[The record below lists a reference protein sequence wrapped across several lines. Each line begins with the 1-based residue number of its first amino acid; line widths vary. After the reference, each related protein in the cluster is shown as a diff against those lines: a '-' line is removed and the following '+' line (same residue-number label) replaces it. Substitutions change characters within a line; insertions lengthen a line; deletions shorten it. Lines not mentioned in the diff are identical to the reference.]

1 MAHKNLG
8 KQHADFM
15 RWAKSHGVKINGVTP
30 AHIPGRGSG
39 MIATRNIGEG
49 EVMIAVPLDLM
60 ITIDSIPATFTKQ
73 FPPGTS
79 IHGILAAF
87 LTEGDHEFLKRWDL
101 WRKVWPSRK
110 DFEDSMPI
118 LWPEELRRSN
128 SEFQKAPCER
138 PFLLPPSASGIWNSF
153 KTSQRDRKF
162 ESKSQNLLAQQ
173 EKRLQDAWRNV
184 LTVFPNMD
192 WDKFSFHWLILNTRS
207 FYYVKPGQEPP
218 EDWNDAIGLVPFADY
233 FNHSDDA
240 DCEVVFDGAKYTF
253 TASRRYEKG
262 EEIFMSYGAHSNDFL
277 FVEYGFFLDHNE
289 SDVIFLDDIIS
300 HNLSEAEREELASQ
314 QGLED
319 YQLTPYGVCSRTI
332 NAACVKYMPSN
343 DFRSHVHGRATKA
356 FDTRKTWNIICK
368 WIEIYLQESNT
379 TIEALEALG
388 TQNKGLVRHQDK
400 LASLRRR
407 WEQIRV
413 ICQNALDKINA
424 TQVEHE

>member
-1 MAHKNLG
+1 MANTKLG
-8 KQHADFM
+8 KQHTDFM
-15 RWAKSHGVKINGVTP
+15 RWAKSQGVKINGVTP
-30 AHIPGRGSG
+30 AHVPGRGSG
-39 MIATRNIGEG
+39 MIATRNIEEG
-49 EVMIAVPLDLM
+49 EVMITVPLDLM
-60 ITIDSIPATFTKQ
+60 ITIDSIPASFIKQ
-73 FPPGTS
+73 FPTGTS

-101 WRKVWPSRK
+101 WRRVWPSRK

-118 LWPEELRRSN
+118 LWPANLRRSN
-128 SEFQKAPCER
+128 SEFQQTPCER

-153 KTSQRDRKF
+153 ETSQKGRKF

-253 TASRRYEKG
+253 TASRRYVKG

-277 FVEYGFFLDHNE
+277 FVEYGFFLDQNE

-300 HNLSEAEREELASQ
+300 NNLSEAEKEELASQ
-314 QGLED
+314 QGLGD
-319 YQLTPYGVCSRTI
+319 YQVTPSGVCPRTI
-332 NAACVKYMPSN
+332 NAACVKYMPSK
-343 DFRSHVHGRATKA
+343 DFRNYVQGRATKA
-356 FDTRKTWNIICK
+356 FDTRKTWKIIRE
-368 WIEIYLQESNT
+368 WIETYLRESNT
-379 TIEALEALG
+379 TIEALESLTTQREG
-388 TQNKGLVRHQDK
+388 QVGHQNKV
-400 LASLRRR
+400 ASLRRR

-413 ICQNALDKINA
+413 MCQNALDKINA
-424 TQVEHE
+424 AQLEA

>member
-1 MAHKNLG
+1 MANTKLG
-8 KQHADFM
+8 KQHTDFM
-15 RWAKSHGVKINGVTP
+15 RWARSQGVKINGVTP

-39 MIATRNIGEG
+39 MIATRNIEEG
-49 EVMIAVPLDLM
+49 EVMITVPLDLM
-60 ITIDSIPATFTKQ
+60 ITIDSIPASFVKQ
-73 FPPGTS
+73 FPTGTS

-101 WRKVWPSRK
+101 WRRVWPSRK

-118 LWPEELRRSN
+118 LWPENLRRSN
-128 SEFQKAPCER
+128 SEFQQTPCER

-153 KTSQRDRKF
+153 ETSQKGRNS
-162 ESKSQNLLAQQ
+162 ESKSQNLLTQQ

-240 DCEVVFDGAKYTF
+240 DCGVVFDGAKYTF

-277 FVEYGFFLDHNE
+277 FVEYGFFLDQNE
-289 SDVIFLDDIIS
+289 SDVIFLDSIIS
-300 HNLSEAEREELASQ
+300 NTLSEAEREELASQ

-319 YQLTPYGVCSRTI
+319 YQVTPSGVCPRTI

-343 DFRSHVHGRATKA
+343 DFRSYVQGRATRA
-356 FDTRKTWNIICK
+356 FDTRKTWNIIRD
-368 WIEIYLQESNT
+368 WIEIYLRESNT
-379 TIEALEALG
+379 TIEALESLRAQSEEQVG
-388 TQNKGLVRHQDK
+388 HQNKV
-400 LASLRRR
+400 ASLRSR

-413 ICQNALDKINA
+413 MCQNALDKISA
-424 TQVEHE
+424 TQLEA

>member
-30 AHIPGRGSG
+30 THIPGRGSG

-240 DCEVVFDGAKYTF
+240 VR
-253 TASRRYEKG
+253 ASPLQWT
-262 EEIFMSYGAHSNDFL
+262 I
-277 FVEYGFFLDHNE
+277 VEL
-289 SDVIFLDDIIS
+289 
-300 HNLSEAEREELASQ
+300 
-314 QGLED
+314 
-319 YQLTPYGVCSRTI
+319 
-332 NAACVKYMPSN
+332 MP
-343 DFRSHVHGRATKA
+343 
-356 FDTRKTWNIICK
+356 
-368 WIEIYLQESNT
+368 
-379 TIEALEALG
+379 
-388 TQNKGLVRHQDK
+388 
-400 LASLRRR
+400 
-407 WEQIRV
+407 
-413 ICQNALDKINA
+413 
-424 TQVEHE
+424 